1 MPKTNT
7 HSKPKQPA
15 PPKKNKF
22 LFAVLFILVL
32 IAIGFLFHPG
42 VYTIQPTNAV
52 PDGMTIVYIL
62 RDGEV
67 PFYTSLHPECAYSS
81 TNISLMCT
89 AMLRT
94 AFEDLSGRILFKLPY
109 NHTAYLKGSGGVE
122 PGFIELED

>member
-7 HSKPKQPA
+7 QPKTKQPM
-15 PPKKNKF
+15 PPKKNKILYF
-22 LFAVLFILVL
+22 TLFILVL
-32 IAIGFLFHPG
+32 IAIGFLLRPG

-52 PDGMTIVYIL
+52 QDGMTIIYIL
-62 RDGEV
+62 RDPEV

-89 AMLRT
+89 ATLRT
-94 AFEDLSGRILFKLPY
+94 ALENLSGRILLRLPY

-122 PGFIELED
+122 PGYDEEE